1 MTEFRYVVEQFSL
14 STADEEASL
23 VVDQEWDENAVP
35 DSQPALPP
43 GNYRVLAG
51 ELFRIV
57 PGSPAV

>member
-1 MTEFRYVVEQFSL
+1 MTEFRFVVEQFSL

-23 VVDQEWDENAVP
+23 VVDQDWDENVAP
-35 DSQPALPP
+35 ESQATLPP